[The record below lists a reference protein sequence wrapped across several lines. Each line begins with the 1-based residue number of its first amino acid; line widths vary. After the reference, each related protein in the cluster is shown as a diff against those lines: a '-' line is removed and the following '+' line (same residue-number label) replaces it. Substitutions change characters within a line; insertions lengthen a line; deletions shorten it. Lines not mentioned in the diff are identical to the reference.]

1 MSGMYAVVI
10 PAYVD
15 DSPDLSINEK
25 YLCGTI
31 AGLCNRRGFCWA
43 SNAYFSKKMGVTIR
57 SVQKWLVHLQQKE
70 FVYIDKVAGHKRR
83 IYVDKRC
90 LNTDGKVYEA
100 AMKEDM
106 ERQIKESGDYE
117 YPSSD
122 VPGSDINGKNTTVSE
137 ASEPEFAKT
146 PPKSEPEFTHTSLPI
161 ENKRRIIK
169 KGTSVPCRAD
179 ARASPDVAKEVGK
192 KVLKAMTDQFPITR
206 DQYPREA
213 KNARTIA
220 NRVCEMSPDAP
231 QEAATVVLRA
241 FADLVEHGDG
251 FWRKQPYTASTLV
264 SAGIW
269 SRVIKHIRDAQQEY
283 DTRASPEVQEW
294 RQFAEEVWG

>member
-1 MSGMYAVVI
+1 MSGYYAVM
-10 PAYVD
+10 PSYVLD
-15 DSPDLSINEK
+15 DENLNSNAKLL
-25 YLCGTI
+25 YLEI
-31 AGLCNRRGFCWA
+31 SRLCNVRGFCWA
-43 SNAYFSKKMGVTIR
+43 GNDFFSRKMNTSTRSIRNWLNELKNAGY
-57 SVQKWLVHLQQKE
+57 
-70 FVYIDKVAGHKRR
+70 VYSIVERGTRR
-83 IYVDKRC
+83 KIFLDKRC
-90 LNTDGKVYEA
+90 EEIKHSGFHDAMKADLNRQVDADEDIDGVVEA
-100 AMKEDM
+100 AEPEPQSGGNLVPYTPEEA
-106 ERQIKESGDYE
+106 ERSFRHNI
-117 YPSSD
+117 SSLEKNI
-122 VPGSDINGKNTTVSE
+122 SKNTTEV
-137 ASEPEFAKT
+137 
-146 PPKSEPEFTHTSLPI
+146 
-161 ENKRRIIK
+161 K
-169 KGTSVPCRAD
+169 KAD